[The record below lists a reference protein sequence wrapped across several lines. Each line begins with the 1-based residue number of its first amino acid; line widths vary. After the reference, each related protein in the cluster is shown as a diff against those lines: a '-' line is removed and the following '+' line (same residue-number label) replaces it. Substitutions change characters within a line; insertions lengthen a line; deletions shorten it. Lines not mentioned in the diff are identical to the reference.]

1 MITLLTGARVAT
13 PARVLDPG
21 WVEVAGDRIA
31 AVGLGGTPTGLTV
44 IPGFVDIHVHGG
56 GGASFLTSDPDEAAR
71 AVAFHRRR
79 GTTSTLASLVTAPLD
94 TLERQ
99 LSALADLCADGLIA
113 GIHLEGPWLSNVRR
127 GAHDP
132 AFLCPPALPE
142 VRRLLTAGG
151 SALRVVTLA
160 PELDGGLDAV
170 RAVAAAGAVAAVGHT
185 DATYE
190 MARASIDAGARLCTH
205 LFNGMRPVHHREPG
219 PVVALLEDDRVA
231 VELIND
237 GTHLHP
243 AIVRAV
249 VAAAGPGR
257 VALVTDAI
265 AGAGM
270 GDGEYE
276 LGGLRVQVGGGVAR
290 LASTG
295 SIAGSTLTM
304 DAAFRRAVTDVG
316 LPLEVAARLTS
327 ATPARV
333 LGLGDVGAIEPGRR
347 ADLVVLDEEFD
358 VVAVMARGVWVDGPP
373 RWSSP

>member
-1 MITLLTGARVAT
+1 MSTLLSGARVVT
-13 PARVLDPG
+13 PAGVLDPG

-31 AVGLGGTPTGLTV
+31 AVGSGGIPTGLTV
-44 IPGFVDIHVHGG
+44 VPGFVDIHVHGG
-56 GGASFLTSDPDEAAR
+56 GGASFLSTDPDEAAR

-79 GTTSTLASLVTAPLD
+79 GTTTLLASLVTAPLD
-94 TLERQ
+94 ILERQ
-99 LSALADLCADGLIA
+99 LSALADLCADGLLA
-113 GIHLEGPWLSNVRR
+113 GIHLEGPWLSHARR

-132 AFLCPPALPE
+132 AFLRPPALAE

-151 SALRVVTLA
+151 SALRMVTLA

-170 RAVAAAGAVAAVGHT
+170 RAVVAAGVAAAVGHT

-190 MARASIDAGARLCTH
+190 VARASIGAGARLGTH

-231 VELIND
+231 VELVND

-243 AIVRAV
+243 AIVHGV
-249 VAAAGPGR
+249 VAAAGPDR
-257 VALVTDAI
+257 AMLVTDAI

-276 LGGLRVQVGGGVAR
+276 LGGLRVRVEDGVAR
-290 LASTG
+290 LASNG

-304 DAAFRRAVTDVG
+304 DAAFRRAVVDVG

-327 ATPARV
+327 ATPARM
-333 LGLGDVGAIEPGRR
+333 LGLDDVGAIEPGWR
-347 ADLVVLDEEFD
+347 ADLVVLDEKLE
-358 VVAVMARGVWVDGPP
+358 VVGVMARGAWVDRLP
-373 RWSSP
+373 

>member
-1 MITLLTGARVAT
+1 MITLLAGARVVT
-13 PARVLDPG
+13 PAGVLDPG

-31 AVGLGGTPTGLTV
+31 AVGSGGTPTGLTV
-44 IPGFVDIHVHGG
+44 VPGFVDIHVHGG
-56 GGASFLTSDPDEAAR
+56 GGASFLSTDPDEAAH

-79 GTTSTLASLVTAPLD
+79 GTTTTVASLVTAPLD
-94 TLERQ
+94 ILERQ
-99 LSALADLCADGLIA
+99 LSMLADLCADGLLA
-113 GIHLEGPWLSNVRR
+113 GIHLEGPWLSDVRR

-132 AFLCPPALPE
+132 AFLRPPALPE
-142 VRRLLTAGG
+142 VRRLLATGG
-151 SALRVVTLA
+151 SAVRIVTLA
-160 PELDGGLDAV
+160 PELDGGLEAV
-170 RAVAAAGAVAAVGHT
+170 RAVVAAGAVAAVGHT

-190 MARASIDAGARLCTH
+190 VVRASIDAGARLGTH

-231 VELIND
+231 VELVND

-243 AIVRAV
+243 AIVRGV
-249 VAAAGPGR
+249 VANAGSDR

-276 LGGLRVQVGGGVAR
+276 LGGMRVRVGGGVAR

-304 DAAFRRAVTDVG
+304 DAAFRRAVVDVR
-316 LPLEVAARLTS
+316 LPLEIAARLTS
-327 ATPARV
+327 ARPARV
-333 LGLGDVGAIEPGRR
+333 LGLDDVGAIGPGWR
-347 ADLVVLDEEFD
+347 ADLVVLDEKLE
-358 VVAVMARGVWVDGPP
+358 VIAVMARGVWVDGPP
-373 RWSSP
+373 

>member
-1 MITLLTGARVAT
+1 MSRRGAARQAGSCSGSLPMITPLAGARVVT

-31 AVGLGGTPTGLTV
+31 AVGPGGTSTGLTV
-44 IPGFVDIHVHGG
+44 VPGFVDIHV
-56 GGASFLTSDPDEAAR
+56 
-71 AVAFHRRR
+71 R
-79 GTTSTLASLVTAPLD
+79 G
-94 TLERQ
+94 
-99 LSALADLCADGLIA
+99 
-113 GIHLEGPWLSNVRR
+113 

-132 AFLCPPALPE
+132 AFLRPPALPE
-142 VRRLLTAGG
+142 VRRLLAAGG
-151 SALRVVTLA
+151 SALRMVTLA

-170 RAVAAAGAVAAVGHT
+170 RAVVAAGAVAAVGHT

-190 MARASIDAGARLCTH
+190 VARASIDAGARLGTH
-205 LFNGMRPVHHREPG
+205 LFTGMRPVHHREPG

-231 VELIND
+231 VELVND

-243 AIVRAV
+243 AIVRGV
-249 VAAAGPGR
+249 VAAAGPDR
-257 VALVTDAI
+257 VALITDAI

-276 LGGLRVQVGGGVAR
+276 LGGLRVRVSGGVAR

-304 DAAFRRAVTDVG
+304 DAAFRRAVVDAG

-327 ATPARV
+327 SRPARM
-333 LGLGDVGAIEPGRR
+333 LGLDDVGAIEPGRR
-347 ADLVVLDEEFD
+347 ADLVVLDEKLE
-358 VVAVMARGVWVDGPP
+358 VVGVMARGAWVDGSP
-373 RWSSP
+373 R

>member
-1 MITLLTGARVAT
+1 MTVRLEGARIVT
-13 PARVLDPG
+13 PAGVLDPG
-21 WVEVAGDRIA
+21 WVEVAGDRIV

-44 IPGFVDIHVHGG
+44 VPGFVDIHVHGG
-56 GGASFLTSDPDEAAR
+56 GGASFLSADPDEAAR

-79 GTTSTLASLVTAPLD
+79 GTTTTLASLVTAPVDILG
-94 TLERQ
+94 RQ
-99 LSALADLCADGLIA
+99 LSALADLCTDGLLA
-113 GIHLEGPWLSNVRR
+113 GIHLEGPWLNSVRR

-132 AFLCPPALPE
+132 AFLRPPALPE
-142 VRRLLTAGG
+142 VRRLLAAGG
-151 SALRVVTLA
+151 SALRMVTLA

-170 RAVAAAGAVAAVGHT
+170 RAVVAAGAVAAVGHT

-190 MARASIDAGARLCTH
+190 VARASIDAGARLGTH

-231 VELIND
+231 VELVND

-243 AIVRAV
+243 AIVRGV
-249 VAAAGPGR
+249 VAAIGPDR

-265 AGAGM
+265 GGAGM

-276 LGGLRVQVGGGVAR
+276 LGGLRVRVSGGVAR

-304 DAAFRRAVTDVG
+304 DAAFRRAVVDAG

-327 ATPARV
+327 SRPARV
-333 LGLGDVGAIEPGRR
+333 LGLDDLGAIEPGRR
-347 ADLVVLDEEFD
+347 ADLAVLDEKLE
-358 VVAVMARGVWVDGPP
+358 VVAVMARGAWVDGPP
-373 RWSSP
+373 R

>member
-1 MITLLTGARVAT
+1 MITLLSGARVVT
-13 PARVLDPG
+13 PAGVLDPG
-21 WVEVAGDRIA
+21 WVEVVGDRIV
-31 AVGLGGTPTGLTV
+31 AVGSGGIPTGLTV
-44 IPGFVDIHVHGG
+44 VPGFVDIHVHGG
-56 GGASFLTSDPDEAAR
+56 GGASFLSTDPDEAAR
-71 AVAFHRRR
+71 AVAFHRRH
-79 GTTSTLASLVTAPLD
+79 GTTTTLASLVTAPLD
-94 TLERQ
+94 ILERQ
-99 LSALADLCADGLIA
+99 LSALTDLCADGLVA
-113 GIHLEGPWLSNVRR
+113 GIHLEGPWLSNARR

-132 AFLCPPALPE
+132 AFLRPPALPE

-170 RAVAAAGAVAAVGHT
+170 HAVVDAGATAAVGHT
-185 DATYE
+185 DAPYE
-190 MARASIDAGARLCTH
+190 VARVSIDAGARLGTH

-231 VELIND
+231 VELVND

-249 VAAAGPGR
+249 VAAAGPDR
-257 VALVTDAI
+257 VMLVTDAI

-276 LGGLRVQVGGGVAR
+276 LGGLRVRVGDGVAR
-290 LASTG
+290 LAGTG

-304 DAAFRRAVTDVG
+304 DVAFRRAVVEVG
-316 LPLEVAARLTS
+316 LPLEIAVRLAS

-333 LGLGDVGAIEPGRR
+333 LGLDDVGAIEPGWR
-347 ADLVVLDEEFD
+347 ADLVVLDEKLE
-358 VVAVMARGVWVDGPP
+358 VLAVMASGAWVDGSPS
-373 RWSSP
+373 WSSQ

>member
-1 MITLLTGARVAT
+1 MITLLAGARVVR
-13 PARVLDPG
+13 PAGVLDPG

-31 AVGLGGTPTGLTV
+31 AVGSGGIPTGLTV
-44 IPGFVDIHVHGG
+44 VPGFVDIHVHGG
-56 GGASFLTSDPDEAAR
+56 GGASFLSADPDEAAR

-79 GTTSTLASLVTAPLD
+79 GTTTTLASLVTAPLD
-94 TLERQ
+94 ILERQ
-99 LSALADLCADGLIA
+99 LSALADVCADGLLA
-113 GIHLEGPWLSNVRR
+113 GIHLEGPWLSDVRR
-127 GAHDP
+127 GAHDK
-132 AFLCPPALPE
+132 AFLRPPALPE
-142 VRRLLTAGG
+142 VRRLLAAGG
-151 SALRVVTLA
+151 SALRIVTLA
-160 PELDGGLDAV
+160 PELDGGLEAV
-170 RAVAAAGAVAAVGHT
+170 RAVVAAGAVAAVGHT

-190 MARASIDAGARLCTH
+190 MARASIDAGARLGTH

-219 PVVALLEDDRVA
+219 AVVALLEDDRVA
-231 VELIND
+231 VELVND

-243 AIVRAV
+243 AIVRGV
-249 VAAAGPGR
+249 VGAAGPDR

-270 GDGEYE
+270 GDGEYD
-276 LGGLRVQVGGGVAR
+276 LGGLRVQVGGGVPR

-304 DAAFRRAVTDVG
+304 DAAFRRAVVDTR

-333 LGLGDVGAIEPGRR
+333 LGLDDVGAIEPGWR
-347 ADLVVLDEEFD
+347 ADMVVLDEKLE

-373 RWSSP
+373 RCLSR

>member
-1 MITLLTGARVAT
+1 MTTLLAGARVVT
-13 PARVLDPG
+13 PAGVLDPG
-21 WVEVAGDRIA
+21 WVEVAGGRIA

-44 IPGFVDIHVHGG
+44 VPGFVDIHVHGG
-56 GGASFLTSDPDEAAR
+56 GGASFLSTDPDQAAR
-71 AVAFHRRR
+71 AVAFHRRH
-79 GTTSTLASLVTAPLD
+79 GTTTTLASLLTAPLD

-99 LSALADLCADGLIA
+99 LCALADLCADGLLA
-113 GIHLEGPWLSNVRR
+113 GIHLEGPWLSNARR

-132 AFLCPPALPE
+132 AFLRPPAPPE

-151 SALRVVTLA
+151 SALRMVTLA

-170 RAVAAAGAVAAVGHT
+170 RAVVAAGAVAAIGHT

-190 MARASIDAGARLCTH
+190 VARASIDAGARLGTH

-231 VELIND
+231 VELVND

-243 AIVRAV
+243 AIVHGVVAV
-249 VAAAGPGR
+249 VGPDR
-257 VALVTDAI
+257 VALITDAI
-265 AGAGM
+265 VGAGM

-276 LGGLRVQVGGGVAR
+276 LGGLRVRVGGGVAR

-304 DAAFRRAVTDVG
+304 DAAFRRAIVDVG

-327 ATPARV
+327 ATPAHS
-333 LGLGDVGAIEPGRR
+333 LGLGDIGAIEPGRR
-347 ADLVVLDEEFD
+347 ADLVVLDGKLE
-358 VVAVMARGVWVDGPP
+358 VVAVMARGAWVDGPP
-373 RWSSP
+373 